1 MKTLRP
7 VTGNGWRTLEAVRA
21 LSQSLPGTSS

>member
-7 VTGNGWRTLEAVRA
+7 VTGSGWRTLEAVRA
-21 LSQSLPGTSS
+21 LSQAQPRTTS